1 MFATNLE
8 HWLYTRVAKPIFFK
22 RDPEFVHDRV
32 TRLGKFIGRWQ
43 FGRAVTKLLFYYAHP
58 SLEQDVLGMHFANP
72 VGLTAGFDKNAELTD
87 ILPSIGFGFA
97 EIGSVTGE
105 RCEGN
110 PKPRLWRLPE
120 SKGLV
125 VWYGLKND
133 GCETIAER
141 LNGKEFTIPIGVSVA
156 KTNCRETADVEA
168 GIADYAKAFATM
180 EPVAEYLTV
189 NISCP
194 NTYGGEPFV
203 SPALLER
210 LLAGLDQLAT
220 SKPVFLKMPCDLTT
234 DELEAL
240 MDVAERHRVDG
251 LILSNLTK
259 QRDRPEIISCEIKGI
274 DKGGIS
280 GKPVSQASNAL
291 IAHAYKKKGKRI
303 VIIGVGGIF
312 TAEDAY
318 EKIRQ
323 GATLVQ
329 LATGMIFEGP
339 QVIGEINR
347 GLVELLKKDGYTSI
361 TQAIGSAH
369 SHK

>member
-1 MFATNLE
+1 MFATNLQ

-32 TRLGKFIGRWQ
+32 THLGKLIGRWSL
-43 FGRAVTKLLFYYAHP
+43 GRAVTKVLLAYAHP
-58 SLEQDVLGMHFANP
+58 ALAQDVLGIHFANP

-141 LNGKEFTIPIGVSVA
+141 LKYKKFIIPLGVSVA

-168 GIADYAKAFATM
+168 GIADYAKAFAIM
-180 EPVAEYLTV
+180 EPVAGYITV

-203 SPALLER
+203 SPELLER
-210 LLAGLDQLAT
+210 LLARLDQLAT
-220 SKPVFLKMPCDLTT
+220 VKPVFLKMPCDLSM
-234 DELEAL
+234 DELDAL
-240 MDVAERHRVDG
+240 MDVAARHRVDG

-259 QRDRPEIISCEIKGI
+259 KRDRQEIASHEIQDI

-280 GKPVSQASNAL
+280 GKPVSAASNAL
-291 IAHAYKKKGKRI
+291 IAYAYKKAGKRF

-318 EKIRQ
+318 EKICQ
-323 GATLVQ
+323 GAGLVQ

-339 QVIGEINR
+339 QVIGKINR
-347 GLVELLKKDGYTSI
+347 GLVELLKRDGYKNIS
-361 TQAIGSAH
+361 QAIGSAH
-369 SHK
+369 SSK